1 MTITVLVYF
10 VQDVAELRAELERKN
25 ALIQKHSERLQHWQ
39 AMLNRSPS
47 APAMGGS
54 PTGPAA
60 AASNPPAMPPAV
72 MGIPQPGPSQPM
84 PAAPAGVPAMPGSSQ
99 GPLAFLEQTTSNI
112 GSVPR
117 GMGGS

>member
-1 MTITVLVYF
+1 LVDMTITVMVYF
-10 VQDVAELRAELERKN
+10 VQDIAELRAELERKN

-54 PTGPAA
+54 PTGPPA

-72 MGIPQPGPSQPM
+72 MGIPQPGAF
-84 PAAPAGVPAMPGSSQ
+84 PADASSTSRRADDAGKFPG
-99 GPLAFLEQTTSNI
+99 TTCFSRTDD
-112 GSVPR
+112 VEHW
-117 GMGGS
+117 